1 VNVSN
6 AHNGTRRLLVILENA
21 AVMPNP
27 SVNLTRYGRRCKPGL
42 SHSTI
47 VSVRA
52 YSTCLRGQVT
62 YPIRGSRMNLGA
74 RFKTFGLGLRV
85 ASKFLATSPQALRP
99 GASRC
104 NVRHLSGFPRHGIT
118 CLGSRATDTM
128 AHMPQRQRPNH
139 QAPGLRAPERARPA
153 ASAGRTSRSVLSM
166 NFGARCSMR
175 RLTGARRKAISS
187 SVTLPV
193 HAAVMP
199 NPSVERTHNGMAPRC
214 THVHSA
220 HRGAMPLRSAHL
232 ERWASRIPSAGLA

>member
-1 VNVSN
+1 
-6 AHNGTRRLLVILENA
+6 
-21 AVMPNP
+21 
-27 SVNLTRYGRRCKPGL
+27 
-42 SHSTI
+42 
-47 VSVRA
+47 
-52 YSTCLRGQVT
+52 
-62 YPIRGSRMNLGA
+62 MNLGA

-85 ASKFLATSPQALRP
+85 ASKFLATSPQALATPWRFLLQL
-99 GASRC
+99 AA
-104 NVRHLSGFPRHGIT
+104 PRGIT

-220 HRGAMPLRSAHL
+220 HRGAMPLRPAHL
-232 ERWASRIPSAGLA
+232 ER